1 VAEGYS
7 EKEAETEISKI
18 QTANAK
24 LVKIRHGH
32 SKDNLK
38 KNGYSD
44 EEIRRITLAPSM
56 VGFWIN
62 KGYSEEDAIIQISE
76 MQRLHANAYVTKRNN
91 NPDIYSASSS
101 TQLAYWVNLGYPEE
115 EAKLKLKERQ
125 QTFTLE
131 KCIAKYGEV
140 DGIER
145 FTERQRKWTDSL
157 NKNGNL
163 KIGHSKV
170 SQELFYKLLEAYEIN
185 DRENV
190 FFATHN
196 KEFRLDKDDG
206 GVWMYDFTDIK
217 NKKIIE
223 FNGDIFH
230 GNPSKYNENDS
241 PNPFN
246 ETILA
251 SDMWE
256 KDKRKYEQAIKN
268 GFETLIVW
276 DSEYRY
282 GDKEDIVK
290 KCLEFLKK

>member
-1 VAEGYS
+1 
-7 EKEAETEISKI
+7 
-18 QTANAK
+18 
-24 LVKIRHGH
+24 
-32 SKDNLK
+32 
-38 KNGYSD
+38 
-44 EEIRRITLAPSM
+44 
-56 VGFWIN
+56 
-62 KGYSEEDAIIQISE
+62 
-76 MQRLHANAYVTKRNN
+76 
-91 NPDIYSASSS
+91 
-101 TQLAYWVNLGYPEE
+101 
-115 EAKLKLKERQ
+115 
-125 QTFTLE
+125 
-131 KCIAKYGEV
+131 
-140 DGIER
+140 
-145 FTERQRKWTDSL
+145 
-157 NKNGNL
+157 
-163 KIGHSKV
+163 
-170 SQELFYKLLEAYEIN
+170 
-185 DRENV
+185 
-190 FFATHN
+190 
-196 KEFRLDKDDG
+196 
-206 GVWMYDFTDIK
+206 MYDFTDIK